1 MLAFAVDFFLSIL
14 LLLCD
19 DHLPIAAFVCSE
31 LRGALLLLLWVQCD
45 KKSICCVRLCCFL
58 LVLVCYVDN
67 RNILILYAVSYLT
80 RFSVVDSLLLFTLFR
95 STYTCKKVEDGV
107 GSNLVVLGN
116 LDIYSF
122 PPLNNSYAKESP
134 TY

>member
-1 MLAFAVDFFLSIL
+1 MCFVIMNGSDVS
-14 LLLCD
+14 
-19 DHLPIAAFVCSE
+19 PI
-31 LRGALLLLLWVQCD
+31 Q
-45 KKSICCVRLCCFL
+45 SICCVRLCCFL

-122 PPLNNSYAKESP
+122 PPSTTLMLKNHQLTSCSLYCSFLLRCSLKL
-134 TY
+134 YYL